1 MMRERAPMVE
11 PTGPKETSMSPHPE
25 QETGGCSPQDGI
37 PFDTRRL
44 DTLMEEARLD
54 ALLVTSKHSIQY
66 MLGGYRYFFYSY
78 MDAHGLSRYLPVIIY
93 VKGRPEATA
102 YIASPMETYEQELGK
117 FWVPA
122 TDFTN
127 MTTVESAQSALRH
140 LARFGKKP
148 TRVGVEMGFLPA
160 DAHRALQ
167 DGLPEAEIVDATFTL
182 ELLRAVK
189 TAAELEL
196 LREASERVVDSMLAV
211 IASHGAGATKHDLV
225 AALRREEIGRG
236 LFFEYCL
243 ITAGTSFNRA
253 PSDQAW
259 HEGEALSL
267 DSGGN
272 YQGYIGDL
280 CRMAVLGEPD
290 AELEDLLAEVDAIQ
304 QAARGPIRAGTR
316 GGDIFAAADA
326 LVTSSARREVLSFV
340 AHGMGIVSHE
350 APWLTDRASV
360 PYAAYHADRPL
371 ESGMVISVET
381 TMLHPRRGF
390 IKLEDTVAVTEGGW
404 MAFGDHG
411 RGWNR
416 GRS

>member
-1 MMRERAPMVE
+1 
-11 PTGPKETSMSPHPE
+11 MSSHPE
-25 QETGGCSPQDGI
+25 QGTGGYPLQERI

-44 DTLMEEARLD
+44 DALMEEAGLD
-54 ALLVTSKHSIQY
+54 AVLVTSKHSIQY

-93 VKGRPEATA
+93 VKGCPEATG
-102 YIASPMETYEQELGK
+102 YIGSPMEAYEQELGK

-122 TDFTN
+122 TDFAS
-127 MTTVESAQSALRH
+127 MTTVESAGSALRH
-140 LARFGKKP
+140 LALLGTKP
-148 TRVGVEMGFLPA
+148 ARLGVEMGFLPA

-196 LREASERVVDSMLAV
+196 LREASDRVVDSMLSV
-211 IASHGAGATKHDLV
+211 FASQGAGTTKRDLV
-225 AALRREEIGRG
+225 AALRWEEIGRE

-253 PSDQAW
+253 PSDQRW
-259 HEGEALSL
+259 HEGEVLSL

-272 YQGYIGDL
+272 YKGYIGDL
-280 CRMAVLGEPD
+280 CRMAVLGDPD
-290 AELEDLLAEVDAIQ
+290 AELEDLLEEVDAIQ
-304 QAARGPIRAGTR
+304 QAARVPIRAGTR

-326 LVTSSARREVLSFV
+326 PVAKSAHREVLSFV

-371 ESGMVISVET
+371 EPGMVISIET

-390 IKLEDTVAVTEGGW
+390 IKLEDTVAVTEDGW

-416 GRS
+416 GRF